1 MEEDLPV
8 LLERILPHLALPSD
22 RMERVRRRIQQR
34 RRRRRLAATASVLA
48 VGCAVVA
55 TVLSPAALGPEEHR
69 AVVPAAAPTGD
80 PGFAQVRL
88 DDPLEGVTVYLPTT
102 WHTLSVGD
110 DRGAA
115 AGFVSS
121 QALRAPGNGTCPG
134 ITDAVLTACPPLT
147 QLDVNGVLI
156 TFLRSDENR
165 TGDAGSLARGVPV
178 PADGNC
184 RAVGGDRQM
193 TGWGH
198 SRTPGS
204 AEGPDMKID
213 VCLKEPSQ
221 LTLVTVAKA
230 LTLLGVSTDQG

>member
-1 MEEDLPV
+1 MERDLPV
-8 LLERILPHLALPSD
+8 LLERILPQLALPSD
-22 RMERVRRRIQQR
+22 RMAQVRRRIQRR

-55 TVLSPAALGPEEHR
+55 TVLSPAALGPGEHR
-69 AVVPAAAPTGD
+69 AVPAAAPTGD
-80 PGFAQVRL
+80 PGFERVRL
-88 DDPLEGVTVYLPTT
+88 DDPLEGVTVYLPAT
-102 WHTLSVGD
+102 WHTLSVRD

-115 AGFVSS
+115 VGFVSS
-121 QALRAPGNGTCPG
+121 QTLRAPGNGTCPG
-134 ITDAVLTACPPLT
+134 ITDAVLTVCPPLT
-147 QLDVNGVLI
+147 QLDGNGVLI

-193 TGWGH
+193 TGWGR
-198 SRTPGS
+198 SRAPGS